1 MKDLLVIFYFN
12 GKAIIQDEL
21 DRIFYLECEPNEAPV
36 GTVVEETGVLPI
48 TRLDQA
54 EQEAIL
60 KLL

>member
-21 DRIFYLECEPNEAPV
+21 DGIFYLECEPNEAPV